1 MSSRPIEFTIAEA
14 SGSKGNPILVESTQ
28 TALTA
33 TPIKAQTVDGY
44 AYEVYYA
51 YTATADGTLTL
62 NSDNADAIIQLG
74 VSTLEEGTVSV
85 DVTAGETVLIYVSNA
100 DGANVDLTLAFTAA
114 V

>member
-1 MSSRPIEFTIAEA
+1 M
-14 SGSKGNPILVESTQ
+14 
-28 TALTA
+28 
-33 TPIKAQTVDGY
+33 DGF

-85 DVTAGETVLIYVSNA
+85 EVTAGETVLIYVSNA